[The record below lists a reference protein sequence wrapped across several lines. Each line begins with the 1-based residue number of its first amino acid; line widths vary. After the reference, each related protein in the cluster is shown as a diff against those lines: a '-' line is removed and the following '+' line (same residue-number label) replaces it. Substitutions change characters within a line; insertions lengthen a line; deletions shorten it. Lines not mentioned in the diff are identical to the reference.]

1 MNLHVGPGMINYW
14 KSIPSI
20 CKIDKLHLAHTV
32 LNFLKGIVK
41 ENPSCMHDLAY
52 QTYVT
57 KRGEAYNSIKYI
69 RIAIGSKGGTVGG
82 KAFQWIFN
90 GYALF

>member
-32 LNFLKGIVK
+32 LNFLKGVVK
-41 ENPSCMHDLAY
+41 ENPSCMRDLAY

-57 KRGEAYNSIKYI
+57 KRGESYNI
-69 RIAIGSKGGTVGG
+69 RRPA
-82 KAFQWIFN
+82 APP
-90 GYALF
+90 